1 MKPTDLR
8 GILQYIPRFREKIFV
23 LSLDGAIVT
32 EENFANIL
40 LDIAVLRS
48 LNIRAI
54 ICHGASAQIRALA
67 GQQGIKASD
76 LDGSGITD
84 AETLKLA
91 LTAANRLTHEILEGL
106 SANDLRAAS
115 TNAIVAH
122 PMGILGGI
130 DHLFTGKIERVD
142 TEMLLTLLNQ
152 GIIPVVP
159 PLGFD
164 GEGKTYRVNSDHMAV
179 AIADAVKATKV
190 IFITTYDGLV
200 YRGQLIRQMLASDLE
215 RVLTDKKNDLTS
227 EMLSKAT
234 HAAVACKA
242 GIQRVHII
250 NGRVDEGLLAEV
262 FSNEG
267 IGTLIYANEYQQI
280 RRALRKDARSIQQLT
295 KQGVETDELVKRT
308 RAVIE
313 KQLQDYYIFEIDKH
327 PVACVALHVY
337 PEQKKGELACLYV
350 SSSHENQGIGRK
362 LIQFVES
369 KAREIGLNELLTLST
384 QAFTYF
390 QSKAGFSEGSPD
402 DLPPGRREKYDSGGR
417 NSKVLVKKLTAEST
431 PGTPPTKPVMASLPA
446 A

>member
-23 LSLDGAIVT
+23 LSFDGAIVT
-32 EENFANIL
+32 DENFPNIL
-40 LDIAVLRS
+40 LDVAVLRS
-48 LNIRAI
+48 LNIRVI
-54 ICHGASAQIRALA
+54 ICHGAAAQIRALA
-67 GQQGIKASD
+67 EQQRVKASD
-76 LDGSGITD
+76 DDGSGITD

-122 PMGILGGI
+122 PMGILGGV
-130 DHLFTGKIERVD
+130 DHLFTGKVERVD
-142 TEMLLTLLNQ
+142 SELLLTLLNQ
-152 GIIPVVP
+152 GIVPVVP

-179 AIADAVKATKV
+179 AVAAALKASKV

-200 YRGQLIRQMLASDLE
+200 YRGQIIRQMLSSDLDK
-215 RVLTDKKNDLTS
+215 VLADKKNDLTP

-234 HAAVACKA
+234 HAAVACK
-242 GIQRVHII
+242 GDVPRVHII

-280 RRALRKDARSIQQLT
+280 RRALRKDVRSIQQLT
-295 KQGVETDELVKRT
+295 KQGVQTDELVKRT
-308 RAVIE
+308 RAMIE
-313 KQLQDYYIFEIDKH
+313 KQLGDYYIFEIDKH
-327 PVACVALHVY
+327 TVGCVALHVY
-337 PEQKKGELACLYV
+337 PEQNKGELACLFV
-350 SSSHENQGIGRK
+350 SPSHENQGIGRK

-369 KAREIGLNELLTLST
+369 KAREMGLSELLTLST

-390 QSKAGFSEGSPD
+390 QSKAGFSEGTPD
-402 DLPPGRREKYDSGGR
+402 DLPPARREKYETGGR
-417 NSKVLVKKLTAEST
+417 KSKVLLKKMTAESM
-431 PGTPPTKPVMASLPA
+431 PGSPPTKPVMATIPG
-446 A
+446 